1 MTIASEGKHGSLE
14 EDVGASGGNGG
25 DGGGDGEAGG
35 GNEGDGEAGGGNEGD
50 GEAAPQQLLPMPMAL
65 DSKYEHNDWDP

>member
-35 GNEGDGEAGGGNEGD
+35 GNEGDGEA
-50 GEAAPQQLLPMPMAL
+50 APQQLLPMPMAL